1 MISWQRRAAST
12 EFPSVLLFPEGT
24 TTNGRNL
31 ISFKLGAFAPGFP
44 IQPVVIRYPF
54 VHFDISWYVSFHNAL
69 NETTHCSQFY
79 CDEQNPSFY
88 ITFFTSGGVH

>member
-1 MISWQRRAAST
+1 M

-24 TTNGRNL
+24 TTNGRTL

-54 VHFDISWYVSFHNAL
+54 VHFDVSWYVCFHNAPG
-69 NETTHCSQFY
+69 ETVDCSQFY
-79 CDEQNPSFY
+79 HDAQTLIYFMM
-88 ITFFTSGGVH
+88 H

>member
-1 MISWQRRAAST
+1 MVWQRRAASM

-24 TTNGRNL
+24 TTNGRSL

-54 VHFDISWYVSFHNAL
+54 VHFDISWYVGSFRKPQL
-69 NETTHCSQFY
+69 
-79 CDEQNPSFY
+79 
-88 ITFFTSGGVH
+88 IL